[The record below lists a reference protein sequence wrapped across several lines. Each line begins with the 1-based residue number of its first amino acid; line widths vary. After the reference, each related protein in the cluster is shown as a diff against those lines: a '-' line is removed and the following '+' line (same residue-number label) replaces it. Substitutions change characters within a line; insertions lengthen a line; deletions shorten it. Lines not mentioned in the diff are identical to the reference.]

1 VAFLSFSTFGDPR
14 GSVIPETVRKAVGLL
29 DARGDVGFE
38 YEGEMAADVALDRQ
52 LQALYPFCR
61 LTGTANVL
69 VMPGLHAAHI
79 LSKAIPRLTSAP
91 SIGPLLMGLS
101 KPAQILSIA
110 SGVNGILDMAC
121 LAAHDSLVR

>member
-1 VAFLSFSTFGDPR
+1 
-14 GSVIPETVRKAVGLL
+14 
-29 DARGDVGFE
+29 
-38 YEGEMAADVALDRQ
+38 
-52 LQALYPFCR
+52 
-61 LTGTANVL
+61 VL